1 MVVTKKDK
9 IKNMFKDAN
18 GWKTGIRNGL
28 TLLQILYKLGPLP
41 LPTLRIEL
49 REEKSRLR
57 SILMLVQKDLEK
69 ERVPLSFLPFNKKQP
84 RIVFIPET
92 REEKQQ
98 CLDAL
103 YRRERR
109 RKYNVQR
116 YRNFMKRYLA
126 NYPECSEKDKKMIQG
141 LIERS
146 YELMD

>member
-9 IKNMFKDAN
+9 VKNMFRDAN

-57 SILMLVQKDLEK
+57 SILMLVKKDLEK
-69 ERVPLSFLPFNKKQP
+69 EGVFLFFLPFNKKQT

-92 REEKQQ
+92 REV
-98 CLDAL
+98 
-103 YRRERR
+103 RR
-109 RKYNVQR
+109 RRDHSSLKW
-116 YRNFMKRYLA
+116 KRQGQGH
-126 NYPECSEKDKKMIQG
+126 CRGRGDKKNDKG
-141 LIERS
+141 
-146 YELMD
+146 

>member
-9 IKNMFKDAN
+9 IKNMFRDAN

-57 SILMLVQKDLEK
+57 SILMLVKKDLEK
-69 ERVPLSFLPFNKKQP
+69 EGVFLFFLPFNKKQT

-92 REEKQQ
+92 REE
-98 CLDAL
+98 AL
-103 YRRERR
+103 RCRDVIDRRERR
-109 RKYNVQR
+109 RKYNVQCH
-116 YRNFMKRYLA
+116 RNFM
-126 NYPECSEKDKKMIQG
+126 
-141 LIERS
+141 RS
-146 YELMD
+146 N